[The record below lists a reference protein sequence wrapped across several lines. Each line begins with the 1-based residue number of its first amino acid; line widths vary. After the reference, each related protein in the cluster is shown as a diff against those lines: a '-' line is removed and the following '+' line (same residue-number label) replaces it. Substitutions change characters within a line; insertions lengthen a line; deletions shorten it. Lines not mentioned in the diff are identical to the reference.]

1 MTGLRFAMVTTF
13 YPPNHFG
20 GDATFIRRLAHALV
34 RRGHSVDVIHDVDA
48 FELLYDGPEPAP
60 LDEPEGLTT
69 HPLRSRFGKL
79 SCFLTQ
85 QTGRPV
91 VHGARIRKILDEGDF
106 DVIHYHNIS
115 LVGGP
120 AVLAYGDAVKLYMAH
135 EHWLVCPTHVLWRH
149 NKEVCT
155 GRECFRCVLSHRRP
169 PQLWRHTGLLE
180 RNVKHLDALISPS
193 DFSAKKHREFG
204 FERDFDVIPYF
215 LPEEEHGGPE
225 ATVASPWPR
234 PYFLFVGRLEKI
246 KGLQDVLPLFG
257 DDAPADLLVV
267 GGGDYQAE
275 LEAQAEGLSHVHF
288 IGRKPAEELGSLYRH
303 ALAAVV
309 PSICYETFGIVLIES
324 FREGTPVIARDL
336 GPFGEIVRDSG
347 GGLLFETES
356 ELAEALQRIAGDAA
370 LRERLGRAGEQ
381 TLHGRWMEDAV
392 IPQYFDLIRRS
403 AEGRGAT
410 RVLERL
416 EDSAGLPAAE
426 VAT

>member
-1 MTGLRFAMVTTF
+1 MVTTF

-20 GDATFIRRLAHALV
+20 GDAVFIRRLAHALV

-48 FELLYDGPEPAP
+48 FELLYDGPPPAP

-79 SCFLTQ
+79 SCLLTQ

-91 VHGARIRKILDEGDF
+91 VHGARIKKILEEGDF
-106 DVIHYHNIS
+106 DVIHFHNIS

-120 AVLAYGDAVKLYMAH
+120 GVLAYGDAVKLYMAH

-149 NKEVCT
+149 NREVCS
-155 GRECFRCVLSHRRP
+155 GRECFRCTLKHRRP

-180 RNVKHLDALISPS
+180 KKFEHVDGLISPS
-193 DFSAKKHREFG
+193 SFSAKKHREFG

-215 LPEEEHGGPE
+215 LADEEHGGE
-225 ATVASPWPR
+225 AITTESPWPR

-246 KGLQDVLPLFG
+246 KGLQDLFPLYREWG

-267 GGGDYQAE
+267 GGGDYEAE
-275 LEAQAEGLSHVHF
+275 LRRQAQGLSRVHF
-288 IGRKPAEELGSLYRH
+288 VGRRPAEEIGSFYRH

-309 PSICYETFGIVLIES
+309 PSICYETFGIVLIEA
-324 FREGTPVIARDL
+324 FREGTPVVARDL

-347 GGLLFETES
+347 GGLLFETPA
-356 ELAEALQRIAGDAA
+356 ELGEALTRMASDEP
-370 LRERLGRAGEQ
+370 LRERLGRSGEQ
-381 TLHGRWMEDAV
+381 TLHARWMEDAV

-403 AEGRGAT
+403 AEGKGAE
-410 RVLERL
+410 RVLARL
-416 EDSAGLPAAE
+416 PKDTAGIPAAE